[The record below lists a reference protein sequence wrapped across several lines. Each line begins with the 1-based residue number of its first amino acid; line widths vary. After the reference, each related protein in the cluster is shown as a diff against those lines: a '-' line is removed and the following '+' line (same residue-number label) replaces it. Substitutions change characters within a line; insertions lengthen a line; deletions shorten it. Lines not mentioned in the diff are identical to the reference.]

1 LLLYHRAVK
10 FLLLVMVLSLV
21 SLVPFVVLRKP
32 WAVRLWRQIK
42 IIILVYVIV
51 IAISGIMGL
60 VLNWNDF
67 YG

>member
-1 LLLYHRAVK
+1 MK
-10 FLLLVMVLSLV
+10 FLLLVMLLSLV
-21 SLVPFVVLRKP
+21 GLVPFVVLRKP
-32 WAVRLWRQIK
+32 WAVRLWRQLK

>member
-1 LLLYHRAVK
+1 VK
-10 FLLLVMVLSLV
+10 FLLLLMVLSLV
-21 SLVPFVVLRKP
+21 GLVPFVVLRKR
-32 WAVRLWRQIK
+32 WAVRLWRQLK
-42 IIILVYVIV
+42 IIILVYAIV